1 MAIDPTILA
10 KRWDSMKSA
19 KQFVRRGD
27 LDMTGY
33 EVRSMGGGKFGIAQ
47 VEPEDENVPLSP
59 TQIEVA
65 GDGAVTVGSAIDQ
78 PATDVGEDAGQEA
91 DAGDDTAPAADAAP
105 VEAKPMPAKVIFQIE
120 EPWDGA
126 SALAWAHTFAKR
138 AKEKI
143 IIRDAVTFEVIAEVG
158 PHAGKAP
165 KAPRA
170 PRERSASNREPGQRS
185 QATAAIIDAL
195 RDPAGK
201 TLEEIGQ
208 AAGWVNKPSKFHL
221 ERIGKKAGFSVKITT
236 RDGRKHYHAVFSDA
250 AAAQEAA

>member
-1 MAIDPTILA
+1 MTIDATILA
-10 KRWDSMKSA
+10 KRWDSAKSA
-19 KQFVRRGD
+19 KQFVRRGG
-27 LDMTGY
+27 LDMDGY
-33 EVRSMGGGKFGIAQ
+33 EVRSMGGGKYGIAA

-59 TQIEVA
+59 TQIEVS
-65 GDGAVTVGSAIDQ
+65 GDGTVTVGSAIDQ
-78 PATDVGEDAGQEA
+78 PATDAGEDAGQEA

-126 SALAWAHTFAKR
+126 VALNWAHTFAKR

-158 PHAGKAP
+158 PHAGKEP
-165 KAPRA
+165 KAARA
-170 PRERSASNREPGQRS
+170 PRPRAASNNAPGQRS
-185 QATAAIIDAL
+185 QATAAIIEAL

-221 ERIGKKAGFSVKITT
+221 ERIGRKAGFRVEITT
-236 RDGRKHYHAVFSDA
+236 QNGRKHYRAVFTDTVVKA
-250 AAAQEAA
+250 A